1 VAPDAEGVVTV
12 KFLDFCSTVHPE
24 FVFDFPHRTMAYELE
39 GVARGEYDAA
49 IAVPPGTGKTQMVMI
64 DFAAWLLHE
73 NQRRHIIELANSD
86 SLARLSSGNVLRTLQ
101 HPDLPRLEF
110 TKATESQFT
119 IAGGDGRPSLHAAGI
134 MGQVTGQRANFL
146 LVDDPLKNISEAYS
160 ETIRERV
167 WQNFLAA
174 AETRLLPNGR
184 IVVIHT
190 RWHLDDLI
198 GRLLARAR
206 ANKKSRQF
214 RYLCLAAIN
223 TDGRSS
229 YIEDTR
235 I

>member
-1 VAPDAEGVVTV
+1 
-12 KFLDFCSTVHPE
+12 
-24 FVFDFPHRTMAYELE
+24 
-39 GVARGEYDAA
+39 
-49 IAVPPGTGKTQMVMI
+49 
-64 DFAAWLLHE
+64 
-73 NQRRHIIELANSD
+73 
-86 SLARLSSGNVLRTLQ
+86 
-101 HPDLPRLEF
+101 
-110 TKATESQFT
+110 
-119 IAGGDGRPSLHAAGI
+119 
-134 MGQVTGQRANFL
+134 VTGQRANFL
-146 LVDDPLKNISEAYS
+146 LVDDPLKNISEACS

-167 WQNFLAA
+167 WHNFLAA
-174 AETRLLPNGR
+174 AETRLLPSGR

-229 YIEDTR
+229 YVEDTR